1 MKYFK
6 YIFFLLFLFVLLPH
20 TFGVNMTVDL
30 GNYVYLNI
38 ISDKNISSYLKNNLN
53 NYKEIHSKFED
64 GKYKTFIKINWNK
77 NEFIYNIATIKKLG
91 NFSYK
96 IESDT
101 YLSLVKSEIK
111 NNTLIVKVKPNYNI
125 TMLGLSCFI
134 IIPLISGL
142 FVIYYIRRLT
152 KNIPNSVIGKININK
167 KITISVT
174 LHIILCAI
182 LFFVALF
189 ICNLPD
195 IIIYF
200 LNFGNVLYIM
210 PLVYGSFMIMMFFPS
225 IFGAKYYIRIFKPN
239 EKSHSITTKT
249 LLLLFIIIILP
260 MTITVSILLLFL
272 YILPNWFYNILSKL
286 PEPLITA
293 FWLFVGF
300 VIFNSIDILV
310 KLIPKKKENIE
321 NKEIYEKTSELVDEL
336 TKKLNTKKFKDIEI
350 INSLV
355 ANAMVS
361 GLFNEKLVI
370 TKKLIDILNEDELKA
385 ILAHEIAHKKR
396 RHIKIGLTSWFILGV
411 VIFSSVDY
419 ILKILKKIL
428 SNNWTIGALIIV
440 GGYLSLYIIDS
451 YLSRKREKEADTI
464 ASQITNPK
472 IYIKALAK
480 IHYANYSPEKGF
492 LNIISTHPSM
502 LKRAKFVGKKF
513 GLSDEEIKK
522 IINEARNE
530 IEKVV

>member
-1 MKYFK
+1 MRHFK
-6 YIFFLLFLFVLLPH
+6 YIFSLLFLFILLPH
-20 TFGVNMTVDL
+20 TFGVYMTVDL

-64 GKYKTFIKINWNK
+64 GQYKTTIKIDWNK
-77 NEFIYNIATIKKLG
+77 KEFIYNIAPIKKLG

-96 IESDT
+96 IESDA
-101 YLSLVKSEIK
+101 YLSVIKSEIK
-111 NNTLIVKVKPNYNI
+111 NDTLIVNVKPNYNI
-125 TMLGLSCFI
+125 ILLGLSCFI
-134 IIPLISGL
+134 VIPLISSL

-167 KITISVT
+167 KITISIT

-195 IIIYF
+195 MVVYF
-200 LNFGNVLYIM
+200 LNFGNVLFIM
-210 PLVYGSFMIMMFFPS
+210 PFIYGTFMIMMFFPS
-225 IFGAKYYIRIFKPN
+225 IFGVKYYIRIFKTTTK
-239 EKSHSITTKT
+239 KSHSITTKT
-249 LLLLFIIIILP
+249 LLLLFVIVILP
-260 MTITVSILLLFL
+260 MTITISILLLFP
-272 YILPNWFYNILSKL
+272 YFLPNWFYNILSKL
-286 PEPLITA
+286 PEPLNTA

-300 VIFNSIDILV
+300 AIVKSINILIE
-310 KLIPKKKENIE
+310 LIPRKEIPENI
-321 NKEIYEKTSELVDEL
+321 EIYEKISKLVDDL
-336 TKKLNTKKFKDIEI
+336 TKKLNTKNFKDIEI

-361 GLFNEKLVI
+361 GIFNEKLVI

-396 RHIKIGLTSWFILGV
+396 RHIKMGLTSWFLLGV
-411 VIFSSVDY
+411 VIFSSIDY
-419 ILKILKKIL
+419 ILKILNKLLGDDWI
-428 SNNWTIGALIIV
+428 IGALIIV

-451 YLSRKREKEADTI
+451 YLSRRREKEADII

-472 IYIKALAK
+472 TYIKALAK

-522 IINEARNE
+522 IIDEARNE